1 MYRKIR
7 RLVAICLVLCMLLTM
22 PGTVFAEMQD
32 VSGHWAEKDIKV
44 WVEKDILTGYP
55 DGSFKPENSMT
66 RAEFIALINRC
77 FGFNKT
83 KSFESL
89 DVSPAAWFA
98 QDISKAKAQGYLDIL
113 GDKLLK
119 PDVPVTRE
127 EVVAITGNILRLSA
141 DESAADTFSDSGLF
155 SNFAKGYIGAVTRAG
170 YIKGYPDHTF
180 QSGKN
185 ISRAE
190 VITILHK
197 AIGELYDAEGV
208 YGSDQSVKTI
218 NGNVTVNKEGVT
230 LKNLVIQGNL
240 YLTEGI
246 GNGTA
251 ILDQVKVLGDTIIS
265 GGTNGIVIRNSSM
278 EKVLINTPYNT
289 PLYLIAQGS
298 SRLGTVHV
306 QSDARLDEKDLTGS
320 GFGDVIAEG
329 PKGIKLE
336 LSGDFDN
343 VVIHAAASEVTVL
356 KGTIKLLEVNGKD
369 TTVNTE
375 KGVRI
380 EVLTINSPAKI
391 KGNCFIGTANI
402 NSSHVSV
409 EPTPGTVNRKDGL
422 TDVTVGLPAV
432 IGGGGGGAGGVS
444 EPPQPAS
451 EVSSIG
457 ALDDIN
463 VENGTISLENKL
475 PKTVAVLLSDNST
488 VNANVTWDAGT
499 PAYNGNLPGEYLFSG
514 TLAGVNNPKNYKAS
528 AKVIVGPV
536 TVTAVEQMKDRIVI
550 YGTEK
555 AQIGLPKTIEIT
567 LSNREKPRINVGWI
581 NDSYNGKLTGDY
593 TFTGELALP
602 AGVVN
607 PQNVSPS
614 VKVTVYKGINPNPDT
629 PLNSS
634 QGTTIYEFDNVEE
647 WWNEATV
654 PDELAWWKPNTS
666 TAAIESDT
674 SKSISGGASI
684 KFTPLY
690 PIEYSDYKYFTGI
703 TSGSDLESALEDMNN
718 MEFSIYIP
726 ENEKVDFIQ
735 IKLFTNNEL
744 TAFFENAIGAWELT
758 SGWNRIR
765 RMKDDFA
772 PKVYDT
778 TVSEQAKTE
787 SFNVRSMISPPD
799 FLDRNEL
806 LQQKIDQLNRH
817 NADQRSQ
824 SILEQ
829 SVLNS
834 MPIGNSIF
842 LADEEGEEEVIADE
856 EGAEEVITEEE
867 EEATADP
874 ETATPEAVDPVEE
887 DKEELIPSEPFF
899 MAAEAVAP
907 SWDHITRMEFTVA
920 YKEGNLTSINV
931 DRVAFNTAGKAKLL
945 FTFDDAWL
953 SVLTKGKPILDSAGF
968 KGTTWANQ
976 EAAEGHWVDG
986 AFMDINDLNTIYAAG
1001 WDIGNHTVAHPD
1013 DESMLSDE
1021 ELTAQYLVNQEWLE
1035 SSAFGKDGW
1044 LRGARHVCYPSGSYS
1059 DRLIDILQEIGVKSA
1074 RTTVHGITPTPVTDM
1089 YKLKCIAVG
1098 RDTNIDKY
1106 VLEEIDR
1113 AVKTGSTLFFMFH
1126 RVEEVPEL
1134 DDGGENYGQ
1143 IAVSTANL
1151 QRIVE
1156 YANGYVQRGELDV
1169 VTISEWFESYL
1180 GNETYQD

>member
-44 WVEKDILTGYP
+44 WVEKNILTGYP

-83 KSFESL
+83 KPFESL

-119 PDVPVTRE
+119 PDVPLTRE
-127 EVVAITGNILRLSA
+127 EVVAIAGNILRLSA

-180 QSGKN
+180 QSGKK

-265 GGTNGIVIRNSSM
+265 GGTNGIVIRNSSI
-278 EKVLINTPYNT
+278 EKVLVNTPYNA

-298 SRLGTVHV
+298 SRIGTVHV
-306 QSDARLDEKDLTGS
+306 QSDARLEEKALTGS
-320 GFGDVIAEG
+320 GFGDVIADG

-380 EVLTINSPAKI
+380 EVLIINSPAKI

-422 TDVTVGLPAV
+422 TDVTIGPPAV
-432 IGGGGGGAGGVS
+432 IGGGGGGGGGTT
-444 EPPQPAS
+444 PPQITPEVAS
-451 EVSSIG
+451 VDSLG
-457 ALDDIN
+457 DIN
-463 VENGTISLENKL
+463 VTNGTISLENEL
-475 PKTVAVLLSDNST
+475 PKTVMVSLNNNNKVS
-488 VNANVTWDAGT
+488 ANVIWDAGT
-499 PAYNGNLPGEYLFSG
+499 PEYNGNLPGEYIFSG
-514 TLAGVNNPKNYKAS
+514 TLAGVNNPNNYKADV
-528 AKVIVGPV
+528 KVVVGPV

-567 LSNREKPRINVGWI
+567 LSNHEKDRVDVGWS
-581 NDSYNGKLTGDY
+581 NESYNGKQTGDY
-593 TFTGELALP
+593 IFTGTFVLP
-602 AGVVN
+602 ADILN
-607 PQNVSPS
+607 PQNVIPS
-614 VKVTVYKGINPNPDT
+614 AKVTVYKGINPNPDT

-634 QGTTIYEFDNVEE
+634 QGTTIYEFDSVEE

-684 KFTPLY
+684 KFTPLD

-703 TSGSDLESALEDMNN
+703 TSGPDLGSALEDMNN

-765 RMKDDFA
+765 RMKDDFV

-787 SFNVRSMISPPD
+787 TFNVRSMISTPD

-806 LQQKIDQLNRH
+806 LQQKIDQLNKH
-817 NADQRSQ
+817 NADQRIQ
-824 SILEQ
+824 SIQEQ

-834 MPIGNSIF
+834 MPIGNSI
-842 LADEEGEEEVIADE
+842 LTVDEGSDEEAEAEEAAGEEV
-856 EGAEEVITEEE
+856 VVEEE
-867 EEATADP
+867 EEALEDP
-874 ETATPEAVDPVEE
+874 ETTAPDAEVPVEE
-887 DKEELIPSEPFF
+887 DMEEFIQSEIFI

-976 EAAEGHWVDG
+976 EAAEGHWEDG

-1013 DESMLSDE
+1013 DESVLSDV
-1021 ELTAQYLVNQEWLE
+1021 ELTEQYLVNQEWLE
-1035 SSAFGKDGW
+1035 SSSFGKDCW

-1059 DRLIDILQEIGVKSA
+1059 DRLIGILQEIGVKSA

-1113 AVKTGSTLFFMFH
+1113 AVKTGSSLIFMLH
-1126 RVEEVPEL
+1126 RVEETPEP
-1134 DDGGENYGQ
+1134 DDGVDNYGQ

-1151 QRIVE
+1151 QRIVD
-1156 YANGYVQRGELDV
+1156 YANGYVLSGELDV

-1180 GNETYQD
+1180 GNETCQD